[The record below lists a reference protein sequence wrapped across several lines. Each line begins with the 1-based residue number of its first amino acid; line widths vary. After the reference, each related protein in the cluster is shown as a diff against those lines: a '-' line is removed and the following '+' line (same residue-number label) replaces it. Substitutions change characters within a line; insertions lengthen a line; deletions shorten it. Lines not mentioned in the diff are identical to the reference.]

1 VGSYLGKAAILAAD
15 DLQRQ
20 EVHVPEWADPETG
33 ADTVLIRGLT
43 GAERDE
49 YEASMVRQRGNE
61 MVANLSNIRAGLV
74 LRCCIDENGNRLF
87 TSTDLGALGEKSA
100 AALDRVFEAASE
112 LSRLNQKDIE
122 ELAGNSGAA
131 PGGDSASA

>member
-15 DLQRQ
+15 DLVRR
-20 EVHVPEWADPETG
+20 EVHVPEWADPESG

-87 TSTDLGALGEKSA
+87 TGTDLGALGEKSA
-100 AALDRVFEAASE
+100 AALDRVFDAAAA
-112 LSRLNQKDIE
+112 LSRLNEKDIG
-122 ELAGNSGAA
+122 ELAGNSAAA
-131 PGGDSASA
+131 PSGDSASS